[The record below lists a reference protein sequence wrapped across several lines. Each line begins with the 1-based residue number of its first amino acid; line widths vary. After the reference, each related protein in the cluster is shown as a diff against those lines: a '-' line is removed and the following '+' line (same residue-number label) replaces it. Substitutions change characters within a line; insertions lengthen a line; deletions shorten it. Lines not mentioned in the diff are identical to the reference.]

1 MRRHT
6 ASCCAAICR
15 DFATGSAGSYRPAP
29 SKTRGARCPHAADQ
43 TDDRRHLAGLTVKA
57 VRLGAV
63 AVTIENIKLVL
74 AETRDAAGSTS
85 VVTAIPPSWPS
96 RRGGGE

>member
-1 MRRHT
+1 MNDKPAHVTDHAVLRYLERRHGLDVE
-6 ASCCAAICR
+6 AL
-15 DFATGSAGSYRPAP
+15 
-29 SKTRGARCPHAADQ
+29 
-43 TDDRRHLAGLTVKA
+43 RRHLAGLTVNA